1 MPKSLALS
9 AVLSLINESLCTY
22 RVCFVCFIAAFQDK
36 FMVDTINRIGLV
48 SCVNYIIW
56 AGTVLILEALVP
68 LGSIRC
74 ICSRSDV

>member
-1 MPKSLALS
+1 M
-9 AVLSLINESLCTY
+9 
-22 RVCFVCFIAAFQDK
+22 FIAAFQDK